1 MRTASALAFLTVA
14 AIGCGDPAAPAPA
27 PGSAS
32 AAAKV
37 SATST
42 AASSASAKAPSKD
55 AKKRA
60 ALLGHLTKGR
70 KLAQEKKWKEA
81 LVELDK
87 ALALEPKDGRVL
99 AEIGWAAFNAGDL
112 ERAKKTNKLA
122 LDNTAQPER
131 RAAVLYNIGRVAE
144 EEKDKAAA
152 KEAYAESLVLRY
164 NAEVEKRYL
173 GVGGEEGEIASPW
186 SICTDGFDTTKSLCD
201 CLLAKKGDLVLTGE
215 ESSVTCDA
223 EKAEKSLGDER
234 LSLVSLKV
242 EFPTE
247 RAVILVAKDGK
258 KLRAVALLGEDFSP
272 GAFGVNNTITVEGG
286 KARKVKSRTL
296 VTVQGLQENLDTNM
310 AGLEACHY
318 TEKAVTHCV
327 LGEGDGATKCT
338 RPLPTEISSG
348 CGPGV
353 EVDPAELDP
362 ETLEFVKALKANAK
376 PPETVKASHNVDDT
390 GKLVS
395 KVESGDAKLLPKHAI
410 GERQIIP

>member
-1 MRTASALAFLTVA
+1 MRPLPGLPFLMIAASACSDA
-14 AIGCGDPAAPAPA
+14 APPTPAA
-27 PGSAS
+27 SQS

-37 SATST
+37 GANAS
-42 AASSASAKAPSKD
+42 AASSSSAKAPSKD

-60 ALLGHLTKGR
+60 ALLGHLSKGR

-81 LVELDK
+81 LTELDK
-87 ALALEPKDGRVL
+87 ALAIEPKEGRVL
-99 AEIGWAAFNAGDL
+99 SEIGWAAFNAGDL
-112 ERAKKTNKLA
+112 ERAKKANKLA
-122 LDNTAQPER
+122 LENTAQPER

-152 KEAYAESLVLRY
+152 KDAYAESLVLRY

-173 GVGGEEGEIASPW
+173 AVGGAEGDIASPW
-186 SICTDGFDTTKSLCD
+186 STCTEGFDAIKNLCD
-201 CLLAKKGDLVLTGE
+201 CLLAKKDDLVLAGE
-215 ESSVTCDA
+215 AAVTCDA
-223 EKAEKSLGDER
+223 EKSEASLGDER

-242 EFPTE
+242 EFPAE
-247 RAVILVAKDGK
+247 RALILVAKDGK
-258 KLRAVALLGEDFSP
+258 KHRAVALLGADFSP
-272 GAFGVNNTITVEGG
+272 GAFGVNNFIKVDGG

-296 VTVQGLQENLDTNM
+296 VSVAGTQENLDTNM
-310 AGLEACHY
+310 AGLEACRY

-338 RPLPTEISSG
+338 RPLPLEISSG

-353 EVDPAELDP
+353 EVDPADLDP

-376 PPETVKASHNVDDT
+376 PPETVKASHDVDDT

-395 KVESGDAKLLPKHAI
+395 KVESGDASLLPKHAI
-410 GERQIIP
+410 GERQLIP